1 MELYQLKYFLMAAKY
16 ENISKA
22 AQELRTSQPSVSRA
36 IHALEEEL
44 GIELLLRSG
53 RNVSLTYEG
62 QLFQE
67 KLIPVLQ
74 ELDTIEK
81 DMIESERG
89 RKEVIRLNML
99 SAATILPGV
108 IREFKK
114 QNPNVY
120 FKIMERKEGTQ
131 WDFCVRSSL
140 PDVAYNSAEKLLE
153 EVAALRDYPEKYE
166 ALRTEAD
173 GLRKDA
179 AAYVEFRNRIGN
191 IECEAQ
197 QRAAKLE
204 ADTQAQLR
212 RMAESFRAQYEALTG
227 TFDAAAAHVTAELRK
242 VEVNLTQLP
251 RSLDGVGRELE
262 QLDAILPEKAPQ

>member
-1 MELYQLKYFLMAAKY
+1 MESYTFKTVTFGGFDKQDVARYVEQLTQEHSAALAALQE
-16 ENISKA
+16 ENA
-22 AQELRTSQPSVSRA
+22 ALKEKNSHLEAENRSLRTQADAQAASLSQ
-36 IHALEEEL
+36 
-44 GIELLLRSG
+44 
-53 RNVSLTYEG
+53 
-62 QLFQE
+62 
-67 KLIPVLQ
+67 
-74 ELDTIEK
+74 
-81 DMIESERG
+81 
-89 RKEVIRLNML
+89 L
-99 SAATILPGV
+99 SA
-108 IREFKK
+108 
-114 QNPNVY
+114 Q
-120 FKIMERKEGTQ
+120 
-131 WDFCVRSSL
+131 
-140 PDVAYNSAEKLLE
+140 AEKLLE

-173 GLRKDA
+173 SLRRDA
-179 AAYVEFRNRIGN
+179 EAYVEFRNRIGN

-212 RMAESFRAQYEALTG
+212 RMADSFRAQYEALTG

>member
-1 MELYQLKYFLMAAKY
+1 MESYTFKTVTFGGFDKQDVARYVEQLTQEHSAALAALQE
-16 ENISKA
+16 ENA
-22 AQELRTSQPSVSRA
+22 ALKEKNSHLEAENRSLRTQADAQAASLSQ
-36 IHALEEEL
+36 
-44 GIELLLRSG
+44 
-53 RNVSLTYEG
+53 
-62 QLFQE
+62 
-67 KLIPVLQ
+67 
-74 ELDTIEK
+74 
-81 DMIESERG
+81 
-89 RKEVIRLNML
+89 L
-99 SAATILPGV
+99 SA
-108 IREFKK
+108 
-114 QNPNVY
+114 Q
-120 FKIMERKEGTQ
+120 
-131 WDFCVRSSL
+131 
-140 PDVAYNSAEKLLE
+140 AEKLLE

-173 GLRKDA
+173 SLRRDA
-179 AAYVEFRNRIGN
+179 EAYVEFRNRIGN

>member
-1 MELYQLKYFLMAAKY
+1 MESYTFKTVTFGGFDKQDVARYVEQLTQEHSASLTALQEENAALKEKNSHLEA
-16 ENISKA
+16 ENRS
-22 AQELRTSQPSVSRA
+22 LRTQADAQAASLSQ
-36 IHALEEEL
+36 
-44 GIELLLRSG
+44 
-53 RNVSLTYEG
+53 
-62 QLFQE
+62 
-67 KLIPVLQ
+67 
-74 ELDTIEK
+74 
-81 DMIESERG
+81 
-89 RKEVIRLNML
+89 L
-99 SAATILPGV
+99 SA
-108 IREFKK
+108 
-114 QNPNVY
+114 Q
-120 FKIMERKEGTQ
+120 
-131 WDFCVRSSL
+131 
-140 PDVAYNSAEKLLE
+140 AEKLLE

-173 GLRKDA
+173 SLRRDA
-179 AAYVEFRNRIGN
+179 EAYVEFRNRIGN

-262 QLDAILPEKAPQ
+262 QLDAILPEKASQ

>member
-1 MELYQLKYFLMAAKY
+1 MESYTFKTVTFGGFDKQDVARYVEQLTREHSAALAALQE
-16 ENISKA
+16 ENA
-22 AQELRTSQPSVSRA
+22 ALKEKNSHLEAENRSLRTQADAQAASLSQ
-36 IHALEEEL
+36 
-44 GIELLLRSG
+44 
-53 RNVSLTYEG
+53 
-62 QLFQE
+62 
-67 KLIPVLQ
+67 
-74 ELDTIEK
+74 
-81 DMIESERG
+81 
-89 RKEVIRLNML
+89 L
-99 SAATILPGV
+99 SA
-108 IREFKK
+108 
-114 QNPNVY
+114 Q
-120 FKIMERKEGTQ
+120 
-131 WDFCVRSSL
+131 
-140 PDVAYNSAEKLLE
+140 AEKLLE

-179 AAYVEFRNRIGN
+179 EAYVEFRNRIGN

-262 QLDAILPEKAPQ
+262 QLDAILPEKASQ

>member
-1 MELYQLKYFLMAAKY
+1 MESYTFKTVAFGGFDKQDVARYVEQLTQEHSAALAALQE
-16 ENISKA
+16 ENA
-22 AQELRTSQPSVSRA
+22 ALKEKNSHLEAENRSLRTQADAQAASLSQ
-36 IHALEEEL
+36 
-44 GIELLLRSG
+44 
-53 RNVSLTYEG
+53 
-62 QLFQE
+62 
-67 KLIPVLQ
+67 
-74 ELDTIEK
+74 
-81 DMIESERG
+81 
-89 RKEVIRLNML
+89 L
-99 SAATILPGV
+99 SA
-108 IREFKK
+108 
-114 QNPNVY
+114 Q
-120 FKIMERKEGTQ
+120 
-131 WDFCVRSSL
+131 
-140 PDVAYNSAEKLLE
+140 AEKLLE

-173 GLRKDA
+173 SLRRDA
-179 AAYVEFRNRIGN
+179 EAYVEFRNRIGN

-262 QLDAILPEKAPQ
+262 QLDAILPEKALQ

>member
-1 MELYQLKYFLMAAKY
+1 MESYTFKTVTFGGFDKQDVARYVEQLTQEHSASLTALQEENAALKEKNSHLEA
-16 ENISKA
+16 ENRS
-22 AQELRTSQPSVSRA
+22 LRTQADAQAASLSQ
-36 IHALEEEL
+36 
-44 GIELLLRSG
+44 
-53 RNVSLTYEG
+53 
-62 QLFQE
+62 
-67 KLIPVLQ
+67 
-74 ELDTIEK
+74 
-81 DMIESERG
+81 
-89 RKEVIRLNML
+89 L
-99 SAATILPGV
+99 SA
-108 IREFKK
+108 
-114 QNPNVY
+114 Q
-120 FKIMERKEGTQ
+120 
-131 WDFCVRSSL
+131 
-140 PDVAYNSAEKLLE
+140 AEKLLE

-173 GLRKDA
+173 SLRRDA
-179 AAYVEFRNRIGN
+179 EAYVEFRNRIGN

>member
-1 MELYQLKYFLMAAKY
+1 MESYTFKTVTFGGFDKQDVARYVEQLTQEHSAALAALQE
-16 ENISKA
+16 ENA
-22 AQELRTSQPSVSRA
+22 ALKEKNSHLEAENRSLRTQADAQAASLSQ
-36 IHALEEEL
+36 
-44 GIELLLRSG
+44 
-53 RNVSLTYEG
+53 
-62 QLFQE
+62 
-67 KLIPVLQ
+67 
-74 ELDTIEK
+74 
-81 DMIESERG
+81 
-89 RKEVIRLNML
+89 L
-99 SAATILPGV
+99 SA
-108 IREFKK
+108 
-114 QNPNVY
+114 Q
-120 FKIMERKEGTQ
+120 
-131 WDFCVRSSL
+131 
-140 PDVAYNSAEKLLE
+140 AEKLLE

-173 GLRKDA
+173 GLRRDA
-179 AAYVEFRNRIGN
+179 EAYVEFRNRIGN

-262 QLDAILPEKAPQ
+262 QLNAILPEKAPQ

>member
-1 MELYQLKYFLMAAKY
+1 MESYTFKTVTFGGFDKQDVARYVEQLTQEHSAALAALQE
-16 ENISKA
+16 ENA
-22 AQELRTSQPSVSRA
+22 ALKEKNSHLEAENRSLRTQADAQAASLSQ
-36 IHALEEEL
+36 
-44 GIELLLRSG
+44 
-53 RNVSLTYEG
+53 
-62 QLFQE
+62 
-67 KLIPVLQ
+67 
-74 ELDTIEK
+74 
-81 DMIESERG
+81 
-89 RKEVIRLNML
+89 L
-99 SAATILPGV
+99 SA
-108 IREFKK
+108 
-114 QNPNVY
+114 Q
-120 FKIMERKEGTQ
+120 
-131 WDFCVRSSL
+131 
-140 PDVAYNSAEKLLE
+140 AEKLLE

-179 AAYVEFRNRIGN
+179 EAYVEFRNRIGN

-212 RMAESFRAQYEALTG
+212 RMADSFRAQYEALTG

-262 QLDAILPEKAPQ
+262 HLDAILPEKAPQ

>member
-1 MELYQLKYFLMAAKY
+1 MESYTFKTVTFGGFDKQDVARYVEQLTQEHSASLTALQEENAALKEKNSHLEA
-16 ENISKA
+16 ENRS
-22 AQELRTSQPSVSRA
+22 LRTQADAQAASLSQ
-36 IHALEEEL
+36 
-44 GIELLLRSG
+44 
-53 RNVSLTYEG
+53 
-62 QLFQE
+62 
-67 KLIPVLQ
+67 
-74 ELDTIEK
+74 
-81 DMIESERG
+81 
-89 RKEVIRLNML
+89 L
-99 SAATILPGV
+99 SA
-108 IREFKK
+108 
-114 QNPNVY
+114 Q
-120 FKIMERKEGTQ
+120 
-131 WDFCVRSSL
+131 
-140 PDVAYNSAEKLLE
+140 AEKLLE

-173 GLRKDA
+173 GLRRDA
-179 AAYVEFRNRIGN
+179 EAYVEFRNRIGN

-262 QLDAILPEKAPQ
+262 QLDAILPEKDPQ

>member
-1 MELYQLKYFLMAAKY
+1 MESYTFKTVTFGGFDKQDVARYVEQLTQEHSAALV
-16 ENISKA
+16 A
-22 AQELRTSQPSVSRA
+22 
-36 IHALEEEL
+36 
-44 GIELLLRSG
+44 
-53 RNVSLTYEG
+53 
-62 QLFQE
+62 
-67 KLIPVLQ
+67 LQ
-74 ELDTIEK
+74 EENAALKEK
-81 DMIESERG
+81 NSHLEAENRSLHTQADAQAAS
-89 RKEVIRLNML
+89 LSQL
-99 SAATILPGV
+99 SA
-108 IREFKK
+108 
-114 QNPNVY
+114 Q
-120 FKIMERKEGTQ
+120 
-131 WDFCVRSSL
+131 
-140 PDVAYNSAEKLLE
+140 AEKLLE

-166 ALRTEAD
+166 ALRTETD

-179 AAYVEFRNRIGN
+179 EAYVEFRNRIGN

-212 RMAESFRAQYEALTG
+212 RMAESFRAQYETLTG